1 MTTPAAV
8 KPSNDTATDKTV
20 HGNDAADPQDPALQG
35 EGNYTAARRH
45 RESLRDF
52 IDSGAVEDAAREA
65 APDSTEEAR
74 DMQNAEA
81 EGLSHARR

>member
-1 MTTPAAV
+1 MTTPAPV
-8 KPSNDTATDKTV
+8 KRSNDTATDRKV
-20 HGNDAADPQDPALQG
+20 HGNNAADPQDPALQG

-45 RESLRDF
+45 RESLQNF
-52 IDSGAVEDAAREA
+52 IESGVVEDAAREA

-81 EGLSHARR
+81 EGLSQARR